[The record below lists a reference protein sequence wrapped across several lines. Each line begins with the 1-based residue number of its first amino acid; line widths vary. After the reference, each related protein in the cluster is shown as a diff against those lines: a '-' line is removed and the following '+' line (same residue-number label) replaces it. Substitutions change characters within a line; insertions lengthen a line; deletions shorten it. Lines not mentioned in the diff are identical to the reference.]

1 MLQVGHIQRYYT
13 QVDLSPFTPVRNHMG
28 AAAVCCAS
36 SVFTRCIC
44 MVTKKLHLK
53 LNPQTVTIEII
64 NKMEKMGV
72 EMALCK
78 MEWGNLCT

>member
-1 MLQVGHIQRYYT
+1 MLQVGHIQRYHT
-13 QVDLSPFTPVRNHMG
+13 QVDLSPFTSVRNPMG
-28 AAAVCCAS
+28 AAAVCFA

-53 LNPQTVTIEII
+53 LNPQTVSIEII

-72 EMALCK
+72 KMALCK
-78 MEWGNLCT
+78 ME